1 MSTVALPAPKSYA
14 DYVRTIVE
22 SDPKTAL
29 ELALAESDR
38 QRFALQRVQEELRAK
53 SEVELDQHGRFVAH
67 TLAGLLT
74 IGKMYAE
81 SGMVPKHY
89 ENMPGACAIAT
100 QMAMRCKVDVFLFMQ
115 NTYPV
120 GNKIGIEAKLVIA
133 MLNAS
138 GQIKGRVRWT
148 PVSGTGKDRKCT
160 AYVVDN
166 ETGERLEQTVTWEMV
181 EAEGWHKSKGTQTSK
196 WMTLPD
202 LMFQYRSAAF
212 LCRTYYPDV
221 LMGMHTVDEIEDM
234 SVVDSRFA
242 EVAPRTLDALTDRL
256 ESRKTVDATAL
267 EEATKPI
274 ETKAETKQTETA
286 EQSDDSGETTGG
298 ELPNPLAGVS
308 ERLAECTML
317 GQVTEI
323 ETEIGKL
330 PLDNE
335 QELRLADMCES
346 ARARIKESRGAGS
359 NK

>member
-1 MSTVALPAPKSYA
+1 MSTATLTTAAPKSYA
-14 DYVRTIVE
+14 DYVRTIVDA
-22 SDPKTAL
+22 DPKTAL
-29 ELALAESDR
+29 ELALAETDR
-38 QRFALQRVQEELRAK
+38 QRFAMQRVQEELRAK
-53 SEVELDQHGRFVAH
+53 SEVELDQNGRFVAH

-89 ENMPGACAIAT
+89 ENKPGACAIAT

-138 GQIKGRVRWT
+138 GQIKGRVRWS
-148 PVSGTGKDRKCT
+148 PVAGTGKDRKCT

-166 ETGERLEQTVTWEMV
+166 ETGERLEQTVTWAMV
-181 EAEGWHKSKGTQTSK
+181 EAEGWHNAKGSQTSK

-221 LMGMHTVDEIEDM
+221 LMGMHTIDEIEDM
-234 SVVDSRFA
+234 AVVDSKFA
-242 EVAPRTLDALTDRL
+242 EPPVRTLDALTDRL
-256 ESRKTVDATAL
+256 QSKRTVDAAAL
-267 EEATKPI
+267 EEATRPIESKQEETKPI
-274 ETKAETKQTETA
+274 TDATDT
-286 EQSDDSGETTGG
+286 GETTGG
-298 ELPNPLAGVS
+298 EVPNPLAGVVDRLRECSLIS
-308 ERLAECTML
+308 EVNDIANEFKN
-317 GQVTEI
+317 VTLE
-323 ETEIGKL
+323 EH
-330 PLDNE
+330 D
-335 QELRLADMCES
+335 ELRLAEMLEQ
-346 ARARIKESRGAGS
+346 ARERIRASRGAGS